1 MLKQAISHT
10 ILVSFLF
17 FHAGTFFG
25 GNEMKEQKTDNDVG
39 IFDILPLDMI
49 KEVFSNLPRLV
60 DKKNFYLCSTNCT
73 NGCPLLC
80 FAGRGLAER
89 FEATRVMVWPRLS
102 RVSRRTFRGGEA
114 RRARRRDGP
123 ARALHRR
130 ACVPA
135 GVWPVARQPV
145 APV

>member
-73 NGCPLLC
+73 RMFQKLFDRACEP
-80 FAGRGLAER
+80 
-89 FEATRVMVWPRLS
+89 
-102 RVSRRTFRGGEA
+102 EA
-114 RRARRRDGP
+114 RLQSRWETYLFDRPFQWRILHVSALGRASE
-123 ARALHRR
+123 
-130 ACVPA
+130 
-135 GVWPVARQPV
+135 
-145 APV
+145 